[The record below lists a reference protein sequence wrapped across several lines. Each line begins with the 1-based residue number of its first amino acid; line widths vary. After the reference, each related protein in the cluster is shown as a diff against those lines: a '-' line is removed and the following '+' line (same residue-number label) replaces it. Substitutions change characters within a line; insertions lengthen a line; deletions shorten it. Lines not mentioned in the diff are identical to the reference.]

1 MSRLA
6 TQAERLKL
14 ARLLGIAEYRLD
26 FLASL
31 DSAALRVLREQATG
45 LLFDADREL
54 LQRIVTASRLMPT
67 ALTALIAEKALGAL
81 LCARTAGLM
90 PADRAAEISQR
101 LPVKFLA
108 DTCER
113 LDPRRVRE
121 LIARLPV
128 ECIVDVAVELSQRGE
143 YVTMARFVDFLSDE
157 MLRSVIAALKDDA
170 ALLHVGFFLE
180 DQRRLD
186 QILGLL
192 PEARLRSIVLLATDE
207 SRDLWPETLSLMTQV
222 NPQWRRR
229 MAELAVA
236 QGDAAIAT
244 MLHVTHRQRLWA
256 QMLPIVGAMGP
267 DAQRRVFEVVAAQ
280 SESALA
286 GMVKAADEEQL
297 WPQLL
302 ALLPQMNEA
311 VIKRMA
317 ALARKLAP
325 ERADSLLKEA
335 QSRGFRERLESLRES
350 FQRLG

>member
-14 ARLLGIAEYRLD
+14 ARLLGVAEYRLD

-31 DSAALRVLREQATG
+31 DSAALRALREQATG

-54 LQRIVTASRLMPT
+54 LQRIVSASRLMPT

-128 ECIVDVAVELSQRGE
+128 KCIVDVAVELSQRGE
-143 YVTMARFVDFLSDE
+143 YVTMARFVDFLGDE
-157 MLRSVIAALKDDA
+157 ILRSVIAALKDDA
-170 ALLHVGFFLE
+170 ALLHIGFFLE

-192 PEARLRSIVLLATDE
+192 PESRLRSIVQLATDE
-207 SRDLWPETLSLMTQV
+207 SRDLWPETLSLIAQV
-222 NPQWRRR
+222 NPHWCRR
-229 MAELAVA
+229 MGELAVA
-236 QGDAAIAT
+236 QGEAAVAR
-244 MLHVTHRQRLWA
+244 MLHVTHKQKLWA

-267 DAQRRVFEVVAAQ
+267 QAQRSVLDVVAAQ
-280 SESALA
+280 SDSALA
-286 GMVKAADEEQL
+286 DMIEAADQEQL

-302 ALLPQMNEA
+302 ALLPQMSDA
-311 VIKRMA
+311 MVKRIA
-317 ALARKLAP
+317 ALTRKLAP
-325 ERADSLLKEA
+325 ERAESLLQEA
-335 QSRGFRERLESLRES
+335 HRQGFRERLEALWES
-350 FQRLG
+350 FQRMG